1 MPTQYEL
8 VNKETGEIVP
18 TSAIEIG
25 VGYVAFT
32 LETGDVVRFE
42 NPLNDGNL
50 ENDTFAARQVETKQT
65 PNNDGI
71 VTDEGVEIAN
81 E

>member
-8 VNKETGEIVP
+8 INIETKEIVP
-18 TSAIEIG
+18 TTAIEIG
-25 VGYVAFT
+25 TGYVSFT
-32 LETGDVVRFE
+32 LESGEVVRFE

-50 ENDTFAARQVETKQT
+50 ENDTYVARQVETQQT

>member
-18 TSAIEIG
+18 TTALEIG
-25 VGYVAFT
+25 TGYVSFT
-32 LETGDVVRFE
+32 LENGEVVRFE
-42 NPLNDGNL
+42 NPLNDGNF
-50 ENDTFAARQVETKQT
+50 ENDTFAARQVDTHQT

>member
-42 NPLNDGNL
+42 NPLNDGNF
-50 ENDTFAARQVETKQT
+50 ENDTFTARQVETKQT